1 MKLSKL
7 FRRRGGRHLEETQAP
22 ELSNTFEEPNVEPN
36 YSRTAH
42 LKQTLQEKKAAKHQR
57 LARRLNWI
65 IFYLVIAIII
75 VYCFMIFINF

>member
-1 MKLSKL
+1 MKLSQF
-7 FRRRGGRHLEETQAP
+7 FRQHNGRHLEETTDEEKP
-22 ELSNTFEEPNVEPN
+22 IESNETVDEAN

-42 LKQTLQEKKAAKHQR
+42 LRQTKAEKANASHQR

-65 IFYLVIAIII
+65 IFYLVVAIIL

>member
-1 MKLSKL
+1 MKLSQF
-7 FRRRGGRHLEETQAP
+7 FRQHHGRHLEETP
-22 ELSNTFEEPNVEPN
+22 GEEKPIESNETVDETN

-42 LKQTLQEKKAAKHQR
+42 LRQTKAEKVNASHQR

-65 IFYLVIAIII
+65 IFYLVVAIIL